1 MGFKNYIKELNRRN
15 VVKAGLAYLV
25 IAWLVI
31 QVLSILLPTFNASP
45 SILKTIIIIMI
56 IGFPIWL
63 VFAWIFELTPEGI
76 KKTDH
81 IDNVID
87 KTITK
92 KTDIRLNRIIIG
104 SLSIIIILLIGNQVR
119 MYQFDKDGIP
129 NFTSVDDR
137 MAIAVLPLY
146 NLTGNADQ
154 DYLVDGMHDALIG
167 DLGQISALRV
177 ISRTSTLRY
186 KKNSQLSLQE
196 IAKELDVK
204 AIVEGSV
211 LSSNDSIHIQLK
223 LIEAFPQERQL
234 WSQEYAQNVGKV
246 LSMENRIIQDIA
258 KKIEVNLN
266 PEEEHTLSKSPE
278 VNPEAYKAYMQGLFY
293 WNKLTSEDLDTAL
306 KYFEIAREI
315 DPDFALAYSGIA
327 SVWLGKAQQGL
338 VSYAESNTIIE
349 NNIAKALAMDSTS
362 ADIYNIKAGILCWGD
377 YNYEASEKAYRRSIK
392 LNPNLSI
399 ARAYFSQVLVMRHK
413 PEEAMQQIEIALKL
427 DPFNSLYKALYG
439 MNLNNTRQFDKA
451 IKILE
456 PTLISSPHDPVALS
470 TLRTSYHMKGMYAK
484 AIEIWKASYDVKND
498 IEAIEV
504 LSKGYKDGGYQ
515 KSLENLALLLIKRS
529 DSMYVTPWQIATLYT
544 RAGKKD
550 NALKWLEKAYDQH
563 DGNMTYIGV
572 DPIFDILKGDP
583 RFSNLLKKMNL
594 SVENK

>member
-1 MGFKNYIKELNRRN
+1 MGFKNYIKELKRRN

-45 SILKTIIIIMI
+45 SILKIIIIIMI

-119 MYQFDKDGIP
+119 MYQSDKDGIP

-399 ARAYFSQVLVMRHK
+399 ARAYFSQVLVIRHK
-413 PEEAMQQIEIALKL
+413 PEEAMKQIEIALKL

-451 IKILE
+451 IEILE

-470 TLRTSYHMKGMYAK
+470 TLRTSYHMKGKYAK

-515 KSLENLALLLIKRS
+515 KSLENLALLLIERS

-550 NALKWLEKAYDQH
+550 NALKWLEKAYEQH

-594 SVENK
+594 SVENN

>member
-1 MGFKNYIKELNRRN
+1 MGFKNYIKELKRRN

-119 MYQFDKDGIP
+119 MYQSNVDNIH
-129 NFTSVDDR
+129 NFNSADNR